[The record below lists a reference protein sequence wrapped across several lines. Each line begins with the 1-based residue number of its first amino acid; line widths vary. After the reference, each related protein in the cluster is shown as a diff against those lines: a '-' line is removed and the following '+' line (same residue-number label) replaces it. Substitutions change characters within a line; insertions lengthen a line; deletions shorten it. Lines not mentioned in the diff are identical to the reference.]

1 MTKRRIWPLAL
12 VALATFAGCSGPRNE
27 GGTAAPGVPEDT
39 GAYERT
45 REFIRNSWE
54 KSVRFAPEDYG
65 THIGMPQP
73 YTVPSVSGG
82 FQELYYYD
90 LFFTNEG
97 LILDGL
103 LDQAR
108 MNTENLAF
116 MVERF
121 GKILN
126 GSNTFYINRSHP
138 PVFSLMVRQVYEAT
152 GDLEWLRGILPTLE
166 KEYGFWMGSR
176 MTPCGL
182 NHDSNEASDAEKIS
196 FLRLV
201 KGRFGEGFNLEG
213 YSHEDSLRVGSHYIS
228 EAECWDFTPR
238 FKGECENYCPVDL
251 NALLYIYEKNF
262 AWFASVLG
270 DKAAVRRWEKVAA
283 QRKKLMRKYLRN
295 PSDGIWYDYNF
306 VTGERSDVVSAA
318 QFFLLLGG
326 ALSRSEARG
335 VVKSLKVLEYPH
347 GISACEKGDYP
358 FVYQWSYPNGWAP
371 VQYVVVRGL
380 DNYGYVDDARRI
392 ARHYVDLLTESYE
405 KTGTLWEKYNVD
417 EGNLNVGDEYKM
429 PTMLGW
435 TAGAYVWLT
444 EYLGL

>member
-1 MTKRRIWPLAL
+1 MKKSGLLLLLLLLAVPLR
-12 VALATFAGCSGPRNE
+12 AGE
-27 GGTAAPGVPEDT
+27 KE
-39 GAYERT
+39 T
-45 REFIRNSWE
+45 RAFIRESWE
-54 KSVRFAPEDYG
+54 KSIRYLPDDFG
-65 THIGMPQP
+65 SHIGMPLP

-82 FQELYYYD
+82 FQELYYWD

-97 LILDGL
+97 LIIDGL
-103 LDQAR
+103 VDQAR
-108 MNTENLAF
+108 NNTENLAW

-126 GSNTFYINRSHP
+126 GSNTFYLNRSQP

-152 GDLEWLRGILPTLE
+152 GNLDWLRGILPSLE
-166 KEYGFWMGSR
+166 KEYRFWMNER

-182 NHDSNEASDAEKIS
+182 NHDSNNASEAEKWD

-201 KGRFGEGFNLEG
+201 KRRFGDSFTLEG
-213 YSHEDSLRVGSHYIS
+213 CTREDSLRVASHYIS

-238 FKGECENYCPVDL
+238 FKGECEDYCPVDL

-262 AWFASVLG
+262 SHFSRILG
-270 DKAAVRRWEKVAA
+270 DRAAARRWNKAARH
-283 QRKKLMRKYLRN
+283 RKHLMAKHLRN
-295 PSDGIWYDYNF
+295 PKDGIFYDYDF

-318 QFFLLLGG
+318 QFFLLLGKG
-326 ALSRSEARG
+326 VSRRHARG
-335 VVKSLKVLEYPH
+335 IVQSLAVLEYPH

-371 VQYVVVRGL
+371 LQYVTVRGL
-380 DNYGYVDDARRI
+380 DNYGYKEDARRI
-392 ARHYVDLLTESYE
+392 ARHYVDLLTESYD

-435 TAGAYVWLT
+435 TAGSYVWLT
-444 EYLGL
+444 EYLR

>member
-1 MTKRRIWPLAL
+1 MEKTGLL
-12 VALATFAGCSGPRNE
+12 LLFVFL
-27 GGTAAPGVPEDT
+27 AAPLQAGEPE
-39 GAYERT
+39 T
-45 REFIRNSWE
+45 RAFIRDSWE
-54 KSVRFAPEDYG
+54 KSVRYLPEDSG
-65 THIGMPQP
+65 SHIGMPLP

-82 FQELYYYD
+82 FQELYYWD

-97 LILDGL
+97 LIIDGL
-103 LDQAR
+103 VDQAR
-108 MNTENLAF
+108 NNTENLAW

-126 GSNTFYINRSHP
+126 GSNTFYLNRSQP

-152 GDLEWLRGILPTLE
+152 GDLDWLRKILPSLE
-166 KEYGFWMGSR
+166 KEYRFWMTER

-182 NHDSNEASDAEKIS
+182 NHDSNNASEKEKWD

-201 KGRFGEGFNLEG
+201 KRRFGEGFNLEG
-213 YSHEDSLRVGSHYIS
+213 CTREDSLRIASHYIS

-238 FKGECENYCPVDL
+238 FKGECEDYCPVDL

-262 AWFASVLG
+262 SHFSRILG
-270 DKAAVRRWEKVAA
+270 NRAAARRWDRAA
-283 QRKKLMRKYLRN
+283 RHRKRLMVKYLRN
-295 PSDGIWYDYNF
+295 PKDGIFYDYDF
-306 VTGERSDVVSAA
+306 VSGERSDVVSAA
-318 QFFLLLGG
+318 QFFLLLGK
-326 ALSRSEARG
+326 AVSRRHARG
-335 VVKSLKVLEYPH
+335 IVQSLQVLEFPH

-371 VQYVVVRGL
+371 LQYVTVRGL
-380 DNYGYVDDARRI
+380 DNYGYTEDARRI
-392 ARHYVDLLTESYE
+392 ARHYVDLLTESYD

-435 TAGAYVWLT
+435 TAGSYVWLT
-444 EYLGL
+444 EYLKKR

>member
-1 MTKRRIWPLAL
+1 MRKILL
-12 VALATFAGCSGPRNE
+12 SVALILGAILSHA
-27 GGTAAPGVPEDT
+27 GVPE
-39 GAYERT
+39 T
-45 REFIRNSWE
+45 RAFIRDSWE
-54 KSVRFAPEDYG
+54 KSVRFSPEDVG
-65 THIGMPQP
+65 THIGMPFP

-82 FQELYYYD
+82 FQELYYWD

-97 LILDGL
+97 LIIDGL
-103 LDQAR
+103 TDQAR
-108 MNTENLAF
+108 MNTENLAS
-116 MVERF
+116 MVDRF

-126 GSNTFYINRSHP
+126 GSSTSYLNRSQP
-138 PVFSLMVRQVYEAT
+138 PVFSLMVRQMYDAT
-152 GDLEWLRGILPTLE
+152 GDREWLAAILPKLE
-166 KEYGFWMGSR
+166 KEYGFWMSSR

-182 NHDSNEASDAEKIS
+182 NHDSNEADDAEKMA

-201 KGRFGEGFNLEG
+201 KGRFGEKFNLEG
-213 YSHEDSLRVGSHYIS
+213 CSHEDSLRVGSHYIS

-262 AWFASVLG
+262 AYFSRIFG
-270 DKAAVRRWEKVAA
+270 DRAGVRRWNKAA
-283 QRKKLMRKYLRN
+283 RVRKRLMGKYLRN
-295 PSDGIWYDYNF
+295 PKDGIWYDYDF

-318 QFFLLLGG
+318 QFFLLMGK
-326 ALSRSEARG
+326 AVTRRQARG
-335 VVKSLKVLEYPH
+335 IVKSLAVLEYPH

-371 VQYVVVRGL
+371 LQYVTVRGL
-380 DNYGYVDDARRI
+380 DAYGYEEDARRI
-392 ARHYVDLLTESYE
+392 ARNYVDLLTESFDA
-405 KTGTLWEKYNVD
+405 TGTLWEKYNVD

-444 EYLGL
+444 EYLSRTE

>member
-1 MTKRRIWPLAL
+1 MEKTGLFLLL
-12 VALATFAGCSGPRNE
+12 VLL
-27 GGTAAPGVPEDT
+27 AAPLQAGEPE
-39 GAYERT
+39 T
-45 REFIRNSWE
+45 RAFIRDSWG
-54 KSVRFAPEDYG
+54 KSVRYLPEDSG
-65 THIGMPQP
+65 SHIGMPLP

-82 FQELYYYD
+82 FQELYYWD

-97 LILDGL
+97 LIIDGL
-103 LDQAR
+103 VDQAR
-108 MNTENLAF
+108 NNTENLAW

-126 GSNTFYINRSHP
+126 GSNTFYLNRSQP

-152 GDLEWLRGILPTLE
+152 GDLDWLRKILPSLE
-166 KEYGFWMGSR
+166 KEYRFWMTER

-182 NHDSNEASDAEKIS
+182 NHDSNNASEKEKWD

-201 KGRFGEGFNLEG
+201 KRRFGEGFNLEG
-213 YSHEDSLRVGSHYIS
+213 CTREDSLRVASHYIS

-238 FKGECENYCPVDL
+238 FKGECEDYCPVDL

-262 AWFASVLG
+262 SHFSRILG
-270 DKAAVRRWEKVAA
+270 DRAAGRRWDRVARH
-283 QRKKLMRKYLRN
+283 RKRLMVKYLRN
-295 PSDGIWYDYNF
+295 PKDGIFYDYDF
-306 VTGERSDVVSAA
+306 VSGMRSDVVSAA
-318 QFFLLLGG
+318 QFFLLLGK
-326 ALSRSEARG
+326 AVSCRHARG
-335 VVKSLKVLEYPH
+335 IVQSLRVLEYPH

-371 VQYVVVRGL
+371 LQYVTVRGL
-380 DNYGYVDDARRI
+380 DNYGYTEDARRI
-392 ARHYVDLLTESYE
+392 ARHYVDLLTESYD

-435 TAGAYVWLT
+435 TAGSYVWLT
-444 EYLGL
+444 EYLKKR

>member
-1 MTKRRIWPLAL
+1 MRKILL
-12 VALATFAGCSGPRNE
+12 SVALILGAILSRA
-27 GGTAAPGVPEDT
+27 GVPE
-39 GAYERT
+39 T
-45 REFIRNSWE
+45 RAFIRDSWE
-54 KSVRFAPEDYG
+54 KSVRFSPEDVG
-65 THIGMPQP
+65 THIGMPFP

-82 FQELYYYD
+82 FQELYYWD

-97 LILDGL
+97 LIIDGL
-103 LDQAR
+103 TDQAR
-108 MNTENLAF
+108 MNTENLAS
-116 MVERF
+116 MVDRF

-126 GSNTFYINRSHP
+126 GSSTSYLNRSQP
-138 PVFSLMVRQVYEAT
+138 PVFSLMVRQIYDAT
-152 GDLEWLRGILPTLE
+152 GDREWLAAILPKLE
-166 KEYGFWMGSR
+166 KEYGFWMNSR

-182 NHDSNEASDAEKIS
+182 NHDSNEADDAEKMA

-201 KGRFGEGFNLEG
+201 KGRFGEKFNLEG
-213 YSHEDSLRVGSHYIS
+213 CSHEDSLRVGSHYIS

-262 AWFASVLG
+262 AYFSRIFG
-270 DKAAVRRWEKVAA
+270 DRAGVRRWNKAA
-283 QRKKLMRKYLRN
+283 RVRKRLMGKYLRN
-295 PSDGIWYDYNF
+295 PKDGIWYDFNF

-318 QFFLLLGG
+318 QFFLLMGK
-326 ALSRSEARG
+326 AVTRRQARG
-335 VVKSLKVLEYPH
+335 IVKSLAVLEYPH

-371 VQYVVVRGL
+371 LQYVTVRGL
-380 DNYGYVDDARRI
+380 DAYGYEEDARRI
-392 ARHYVDLLTESYE
+392 ARNYVDLLTESYDA
-405 KTGTLWEKYNVD
+405 TGTLWEKYNVD

-444 EYLGL
+444 EYLSRTE

>member
-1 MTKRRIWPLAL
+1 MKKTGLILL
-12 VALATFAGCSGPRNE
+12 CVLL
-27 GGTAAPGVPEDT
+27 AAPLRAGEK
-39 GAYERT
+39 ET
-45 REFIRNSWE
+45 RAFIRDSWE
-54 KSVRFAPEDYG
+54 KSVRYLPEDSG
-65 THIGMPQP
+65 SHIGMPLP

-82 FQELYYYD
+82 FQELYYWD

-97 LILDGL
+97 LIIDGL
-103 LDQAR
+103 VDQAR
-108 MNTENLAF
+108 NNTENLAW

-126 GSNTFYINRSHP
+126 GSNTFYLNRSQP

-152 GDLEWLRGILPTLE
+152 GDLDWLRGILPSLE
-166 KEYGFWMGSR
+166 KEYRFWMTER

-182 NHDSNEASDAEKIS
+182 NHDSNNASEAEKWD

-201 KGRFGEGFNLEG
+201 KRRFGEGFKLEG
-213 YSHEDSLRVGSHYIS
+213 CTREDSLRVASHYIS

-238 FKGECENYCPVDL
+238 FKGECEDYCPVDL
-251 NALLYIYEKNF
+251 NALLYGYEKNF
-262 AWFASVLG
+262 AHFAKLLG
-270 DKAAVRRWEKVAA
+270 DRTAERRWNKAARH
-283 QRKKLMRKYLRN
+283 RKSLMRKYFRN
-295 PSDGIWYDYNF
+295 PKDGIWYDYNF

-318 QFFLLLGG
+318 QFFLLLGK
-326 ALSRSEARG
+326 AVSRRQARG
-335 VVKSLKVLEYPH
+335 IVKSLAVLEFPH

-371 VQYVVVRGL
+371 LQYVTVRGL
-380 DNYGYVDDARRI
+380 DNYGYTENARRI
-392 ARHYVDLLTESYE
+392 ARHYVDLLTESFD

-435 TAGAYVWLT
+435 TAGSYVWLT
-444 EYLGL
+444 EYLKKP

>member
-1 MTKRRIWPLAL
+1 MRKVVLLFWVVLQC
-12 VALATFAGCSGPRNE
+12 FASYAGE
-27 GGTAAPGVPEDT
+27 KE
-39 GAYERT
+39 T
-45 REFIRNSWE
+45 REFIRASWE
-54 KSVRFAPEDYG
+54 KSIRFLPEDAG
-65 THIGMPQP
+65 SHIGMPLP

-82 FQELYYYD
+82 FQELYYWD

-97 LILDGL
+97 LIIDGM

-108 MNTENLAF
+108 NNTENLAW
-116 MVERF
+116 MVEKF

-126 GSNTFYINRSHP
+126 GSNTFYLNRSQP
-138 PVFSLMVRQVYEAT
+138 PVFSLMVRQVYEAS
-152 GDLEWLRGILPTLE
+152 GDLDWLRGILPSLE
-166 KEYGFWMGSR
+166 KEYGFWMKER

-182 NHDSNEASDAEKIS
+182 NHDSNNATEVEKWD

-201 KGRFGEGFNLEG
+201 KKRFGEGFTLEG
-213 YSHEDSLRVGSHYIS
+213 LTREDSLRVASHYIS

-262 AWFASVLG
+262 SHFARLLG
-270 DKAAVRRWEKVAA
+270 DRKGVRRWNRAA
-283 QRKKLMRKYLRN
+283 RQRKSLMRKYFRN
-295 PSDGIWYDYNF
+295 PEDGIWYDYDF
-306 VTGERSDVVSAA
+306 VKGERSDVVSAA
-318 QFFLLLGG
+318 QFFLLLGK
-326 ALSRSEARG
+326 AVSRRQARG
-335 VVKSLKVLEYPH
+335 IVKSLEVLEYPH

-371 VQYVVVRGL
+371 LQYVTVRGL
-380 DNYGYVDDARRI
+380 DNYGYKEDARRI
-392 ARHYVDLLTESYE
+392 ARHYVDLLTESFD

-435 TAGAYVWLT
+435 TAGSYVWLT
-444 EYLGL
+444 EYLR